1 MTRAAPASLIIS
13 GLLGSV
19 SAITHELTTSDA
31 LLRSPLA
38 LSRRIGFVQL
48 RGGCG
53 ASSTAGYV
61 ASTLARRRAGMVL
74 GVNASAGEAHLLWQA
89 GLTRSAPS
97 GVTDRPRSAARGAR
111 NEQRIASRRAEE
123 EGADG
128 AFLSAS
134 DDEVGGFPARS
145 AARGARNEH
154 GRAHPSSAADARA
167 GLPVT
172 GTGLIALDL
181 ARDQHAASAGTWFEQ
196 VTPIA
201 RFYDLVITD
210 WGIRHRQVD
219 LRQVA
224 RASHVVC
231 LVARADR
238 YAAEEAAAL
247 VPALSAVEDK
257 PRVVLVLVDVGRT
270 AGRTPQLLQDQLEV
284 PVRTIPYD
292 PSRAMTQPVASRQL
306 PVQTRLAYTRL
317 CTALM
322 AEAVRP
328 TYRRLVAP
336 QPDER
341 LPTAA
346 ARDGRS

>member
-1 MTRAAPASLIIS
+1 MIIS
-13 GLLGSV
+13 GLLGSA
-19 SAITHELTTSDA
+19 SGITHELTASDA

-48 RGGCG
+48 RGGSG

-61 ASTLARRRAGMVL
+61 ASMLARRRTGMVL
-74 GVNASAGEAHLLWQA
+74 AVNASAGETNLLWQA
-89 GLTRSAPS
+89 GLTRSA
-97 GVTDRPRSAARGAR
+97 ARESR
-111 NEQRIASRRAEE
+111 NVNR
-123 EGADG
+123 
-128 AFLSAS
+128 
-134 DDEVGGFPARS
+134 
-145 AARGARNEH
+145 
-154 GRAHPSSAADARA
+154 RAHPASAADARA

-181 ARDQHAASAGTWFEQ
+181 ALEHLAVSAGTWFEQ

-210 WGIRHRQVD
+210 WGVRHRQVD

-238 YAAEEAAAL
+238 YPAEEAAAL
-247 VPALSAVEDK
+247 IPALSEVEDQ
-257 PRVVLVLVDVGRT
+257 PRVVLALVDVGRT
-270 AGRTPQLLQDQLEV
+270 AERTPQLLRSQLQV
-284 PVRTIPYD
+284 PLLTIPHD
-292 PSRAMTQPVASRQL
+292 PLRAAARPVGSRWL
-306 PVQTRLAYTRL
+306 PTRTRLAYTRL

-328 TYRRLVAP
+328 DYRRLVAP
-336 QPDER
+336 KQSQPAPVAGGDQ
-341 LPTAA
+341 P
-346 ARDGRS
+346 

>member
-1 MTRAAPASLIIS
+1 MIIS

-19 SAITHELTTSDA
+19 SGITHELTTSDT

-48 RGGCG
+48 RGGSG

-61 ASTLARRRAGMVL
+61 ASMLARRRTGMVL
-74 GVNASAGEAHLLWQA
+74 AVNASAGETNLLWQA
-89 GLTRSAPS
+89 GLTRSA
-97 GVTDRPRSAARGAR
+97 AR
-111 NEQRIASRRAEE
+111 ESRDFHR
-123 EGADG
+123 
-128 AFLSAS
+128 
-134 DDEVGGFPARS
+134 
-145 AARGARNEH
+145 
-154 GRAHPSSAADARA
+154 RAHPASAADARA

-181 ARDQHAASAGTWFEQ
+181 ARDHLATSAGTWFEQ

-210 WGIRHRQVD
+210 WGVRHRQVD

-231 LVARADR
+231 LVTRADR
-238 YAAEEAAAL
+238 YPAEEAAAL
-247 VPALSAVEDK
+247 IPALSEVEDQ
-257 PRVVLVLVDVGRT
+257 PRVVLALVDVGRT
-270 AGRTPQLLQDQLEV
+270 AERTPQLLRSQLQV
-284 PVRTIPYD
+284 PVLTIPYD
-292 PSRAMTQPVASRQL
+292 PLRAAARPVGSRRL
-306 PVQTRLAYTRL
+306 PTRTRLAYTRL

-328 TYRRLVAP
+328 DYRRLVAP
-336 QPDER
+336 RPQQSQPAPVAGGEQ
-341 LPTAA
+341 P
-346 ARDGRS
+346 

>member
-1 MTRAAPASLIIS
+1 MIIS

-19 SAITHELTTSDA
+19 SAITRELTTSDA

-53 ASSTAGYV
+53 TSSTAGYV
-61 ASTLARRRAGMVL
+61 ASMLARRRAGMVL
-74 GVNASAGEAHLLWQA
+74 GVNASAGEANLLWQA
-89 GLTRSAPS
+89 GLS
-97 GVTDRPRSAARGAR
+97 RSAARESHTAHR
-111 NEQRIASRRAEE
+111 
-123 EGADG
+123 
-128 AFLSAS
+128 
-134 DDEVGGFPARS
+134 DEYC
-145 AARGARNEH
+145 RG
-154 GRAHPSSAADARA
+154 HPGSAADARA

-181 ARDQHAASAGTWFEQ
+181 ARDQLAATAGTWFEE

-219 LRQVA
+219 VRQVA

-238 YAAEEAAAL
+238 YPAEEAAAL
-247 VPALSAVEDK
+247 IPALSEGEDQPK
-257 PRVVLVLVDVGRT
+257 VVLALVDVGRT
-270 AGRTPQLLQDQLEV
+270 AGRTPQLLQDQVQV
-284 PVRTIPYD
+284 PVCTIPYH
-292 PSRAMTQPVASRQL
+292 PSRALTRPVGSRQL
-306 PVQTRLAYTRL
+306 PVRIRLAYTRL

-328 TYRRLVAP
+328 SYRRLVAP

-341 LPTAA
+341 LRAA
-346 ARDGRS
+346 AAGDGRS

>member
-1 MTRAAPASLIIS
+1 MIIS
-13 GLLGSV
+13 GLLGSA
-19 SAITHELTTSDA
+19 SGITHELTTSDA

-48 RGGCG
+48 RGGSG

-61 ASTLARRRAGMVL
+61 ASMLARRRTGMVL
-74 GVNASAGEAHLLWQA
+74 AVNASAGETNLLWQA
-89 GLTRSAPS
+89 GLTRSA
-97 GVTDRPRSAARGAR
+97 ARESR
-111 NEQRIASRRAEE
+111 NVNR
-123 EGADG
+123 
-128 AFLSAS
+128 
-134 DDEVGGFPARS
+134 
-145 AARGARNEH
+145 
-154 GRAHPSSAADARA
+154 RAHPASAADARA

-181 ARDQHAASAGTWFEQ
+181 ARDHLAVSAGTWFEQ

-210 WGIRHRQVD
+210 WGVRHRQVD

-238 YAAEEAAAL
+238 YPAEEAAAL
-247 VPALSAVEDK
+247 IPALSEVEDQ
-257 PRVVLVLVDVGRT
+257 PRVVLALVDVGRT
-270 AGRTPQLLQDQLEV
+270 AERTPQLLRSQLQV
-284 PVRTIPYD
+284 PLLTIPHD
-292 PSRAMTQPVASRQL
+292 PLRAAARPVGSRWL
-306 PVQTRLAYTRL
+306 PTRTRLAYTRL

-328 TYRRLVAP
+328 DYRRLVAP
-336 QPDER
+336 KESQPAPVAGGEQ
-341 LPTAA
+341 P
-346 ARDGRS
+346 

>member
-1 MTRAAPASLIIS
+1 MIIS
-13 GLLGSV
+13 ALLGSV
-19 SAITHELTTSDA
+19 SAMTHELTTSDA

-48 RGGCG
+48 RGGSG

-61 ASTLARRRAGMVL
+61 ASMLARRRTGMVL
-74 GVNASAGEAHLLWQA
+74 GVNASAGEANLLWQA
-89 GLTRSAPS
+89 GLTRSAAR
-97 GVTDRPRSAARGAR
+97 GVTDGP
-111 NEQRIASRRAEE
+111 
-123 EGADG
+123 
-128 AFLSAS
+128 
-134 DDEVGGFPARS
+134 
-145 AARGARNEH
+145 RNEH
-154 GRAHPSSAADARA
+154 RRGHPGNAADARA
-167 GLPVT
+167 GLAMT

-181 ARDQHAASAGTWFEQ
+181 ARDQLAASAGTWFEQ

-210 WGIRHRQVD
+210 WGVRHRKVD

-238 YAAEEAAAL
+238 YPAEEAAAL
-247 VPALSAVEDK
+247 VPALSEVEDQ
-257 PRVVLVLVDVGRT
+257 PRVVLALVDMGRT
-270 AGRTPQLLQDQLEV
+270 AWRTPQLLQDQLQV
-284 PVRTIPYD
+284 PVCTIPYD
-292 PSRAMTQPVASRQL
+292 PARGVMRPVGSRQL
-306 PVQTRLAYTRL
+306 PVRTRLAYTRL

>member
-1 MTRAAPASLIIS
+1 MIIS

-19 SAITHELTTSDA
+19 SGITHELTTSDA

-48 RGGCG
+48 RGGSG

-61 ASTLARRRAGMVL
+61 ASMLARRRTGMVL
-74 GVNASAGEAHLLWQA
+74 AVNASAGETNLLWQA
-89 GLTRSAPS
+89 GLTRSA
-97 GVTDRPRSAARGAR
+97 AR
-111 NEQRIASRRAEE
+111 ESRDVHR
-123 EGADG
+123 
-128 AFLSAS
+128 
-134 DDEVGGFPARS
+134 
-145 AARGARNEH
+145 
-154 GRAHPSSAADARA
+154 RAHPASAADARA

-181 ARDQHAASAGTWFEQ
+181 ARDHLAVSAGTWFEQ

-210 WGIRHRQVD
+210 WGVRHRQVD

-238 YAAEEAAAL
+238 YPAEEAAAL
-247 VPALSAVEDK
+247 IPALSEVEDQ
-257 PRVVLVLVDVGRT
+257 PRVVLALVDVGRT
-270 AGRTPQLLQDQLEV
+270 AERTPQLLRSQLQV
-284 PVRTIPYD
+284 PVLTIPYD
-292 PSRAMTQPVASRQL
+292 PLRAAARPVGSRRL
-306 PVQTRLAYTRL
+306 PTRTRLAYTRL

-328 TYRRLVAP
+328 DYRRLVAP
-336 QPDER
+336 RPQQSQPAPVAGGEQ
-341 LPTAA
+341 P
-346 ARDGRS
+346 

>member
-1 MTRAAPASLIIS
+1 MTRTVPASMIIS

-61 ASTLARRRAGMVL
+61 ASMLARRRAGMVL
-74 GVNASAGEAHLLWQA
+74 GVNASAGEANLLWHA
-89 GLTRSAPS
+89 GLTRFAPNGFS
-97 GVTDRPRSAARGAR
+97 NA
-111 NEQRIASRRAEE
+111 QRRR
-123 EGADG
+123 
-128 AFLSAS
+128 
-134 DDEVGGFPARS
+134 
-145 AARGARNEH
+145 
-154 GRAHPSSAADARA
+154 HPGNAADARA
-167 GLPVT
+167 GLPLA

-181 ARDQHAASAGTWFEQ
+181 ARDQLAASAGTWFEQ
-196 VTPIA
+196 VTSIA

-210 WGIRHRQVD
+210 WGVRHSQVD

-224 RASHVVC
+224 RGSHVVC

-238 YAAEEAAAL
+238 YPAEEAAAL
-247 VPALSAVEDK
+247 VPALAEVEDQ

-270 AGRTPQLLQDQLEV
+270 ARPTPLLLQDQLQV

-292 PSRAMTQPVASRQL
+292 ASRALTQPAASRQL
-306 PVQTRLAYTRL
+306 PIRTRLAYTRL
-317 CTALM
+317 GTALM

-336 QPDER
+336 QPDEK
-341 LPTAA
+341 LLTPAA
-346 ARDGRS
+346 EAGRS